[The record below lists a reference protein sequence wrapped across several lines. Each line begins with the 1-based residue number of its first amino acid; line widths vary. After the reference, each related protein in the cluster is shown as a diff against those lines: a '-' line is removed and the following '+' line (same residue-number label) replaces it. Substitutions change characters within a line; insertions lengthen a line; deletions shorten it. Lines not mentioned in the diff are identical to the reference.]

1 MTAFMKETTKI
12 QGQESDA
19 EETMLKDMSSI
30 LENEAVKRKPLLL
43 CWIKNPCS
51 SFDISPNGVRG
62 LVFSRTFCF

>member
-30 LENEAVKRKPLLL
+30 LENEAVKRKPSSINILIHIRDL
-43 CWIKNPCS
+43 CLS
-51 SFDISPNGVRG
+51 STALQVGQ
-62 LVFSRTFCF
+62 